1 MSTSYVTTEESIRQ
15 ASFLKENRELL
26 GSGKQYFIITYGC
39 QLNDND
45 SEKLA
50 GQLAAMNLSEAP
62 ELEAADLI
70 LINTCSVRE
79 NAAERFFGHLGV
91 IKNLRRDK
99 PDLLVGV
106 CGCMMRQEVHVD
118 KIRRSYPF
126 VDLVF
131 GPQDIYRFPELLN
144 RRLSGSR
151 RVYDVGAEDHT
162 VAEGIPVRRERKY
175 RALVTI
181 MYGCNNFCS
190 YCVVP
195 YARGRERSRKMEEVL
210 EELAALAK
218 DGFSEVMLLG
228 QNVNSYGNDLPEGEG
243 DFVTLLTR
251 AATESGLKRIRFMS
265 SHPKDI
271 SSELLEVIA
280 RYPVIE
286 RHIHLALQSG
296 SDRVLKAM
304 NRKYTAEQFLSIVRE
319 AREKIP
325 GVSIT
330 TDIIVG
336 FPGET
341 EEDFEE
347 TLHVVREAAF
357 DQAFTFQ
364 YSPRPGTK
372 AALLEEIPAEVMTDR
387 FNRLVD
393 VQNENSLRSNEA
405 LVNTSQVL
413 LIEGLSDHVE
423 SAMTGRD
430 SAYHLVNFTIPE
442 AVYESAGLDGADWA
456 SRGLA
461 LEGRFAR
468 VRISDARTFSL
479 SGELEEL
486 LPEDWVG

>member
-1 MSTSYVTTEESIRQ
+1 MSTHYVSTEESIRQ
-15 ASFLKENRELL
+15 AGFLKENRDLL
-26 GSGKQYFIITYGC
+26 GSSKKYYIITYGC

-50 GQLAAMNLSEAP
+50 GQLAAMDLTEAP
-62 ELEAADLI
+62 ELEEADLI

-79 NAAERFFGHLGV
+79 NAADRFFGHLGV

-126 VDLVF
+126 VDLIF
-131 GPQDIYRFPELLN
+131 GPQDLYRFPELLN

-151 RVYDVGAEDHT
+151 RVYDVGTEDT
-162 VAEGIPVRRERKY
+162 VAEGIPVRRERKF
-175 RALVTI
+175 RALSTI

-195 YARGRERSRKMEEVL
+195 YARGRERSRQLEEVL
-210 EELAALAK
+210 AELQALAK
-218 DGFSEVMLLG
+218 EGFSEVMLLG
-228 QNVNSYGNDLPEGEG
+228 QNVNSYGKDLPEGQG
-243 DFVTLLTR
+243 DFVELLTR
-251 AATESGLKRIRFMS
+251 AASESGLKRIRFMS

-271 SSELLEVIA
+271 SSELLDVIKH
-280 RYPVIE
+280 YPNIE

-296 SDRVLKAM
+296 SDRILKAM
-304 NRKYTAEQFLSIVRE
+304 NRKYTAEQFLAIVRE

-341 EEDFEE
+341 EEDFQE
-347 TLHVVREAAF
+347 TLRVVREAAF

-372 AALLEEIPAEVMTDR
+372 AAELPEIPADVMTER

-393 VQNENSLRSNEA
+393 LQNENSLRSNEA
-405 LVNTSQVL
+405 LVGTSQIL

-423 SAMTGRD
+423 SSMTGRD

-442 AVYESAGLDGADWA
+442 AVYEGIGLGGADWP

-461 LEGRFAR
+461 LEGRFAK
-468 VRISDARTFSL
+468 VKITDARTFSL
-479 SGELEEL
+479 SGELEAL
-486 LPEDWVG
+486 LPLDQVN